1 MHSRSRPINEGTQAD
16 LTAHHPGASKVLE
29 EADAIGRGL
38 DAGLDVDPTELT
50 YTRLEIL
57 TWIMRREAHLCTA
70 RYLAMMQDGL
80 PPDAA
85 EMLAQDDMGFQLVRG
100 LVSE

>member
-1 MHSRSRPINEGTQAD
+1 MFSGEESAKATG
-16 LTAHHPGASKVLE
+16 LTESAHHPAAARVLE
-29 EADAIGRGL
+29 EADSIEVVLEADSDL
-38 DAGLDVDPTELT
+38 DQTGKWYSVLEQIPT
-50 YTRLEIL
+50 
-57 TWIMRREAHLCTA
+57 IMRREAHLCTA
-70 RYLAMMQDGL
+70 RYLAMLQDGL

>member
-1 MHSRSRPINEGTQAD
+1 MQTQGNPEAEGHQAE
-16 LTAHHPGASKVLE
+16 LNHHPAARLV
-29 EADAIGRGL
+29 L
-38 DAGLDVDPTELT
+38 DAADKLDA
-50 YTRLEIL
+50 RLELQPPNRHDLLGLLNMIP
-57 TWIMRREAHLCTA
+57 TVMRREAHLCTA
-70 RYLAMMQDGL
+70 RYLAMLQDGL